1 MRMKY
6 ALIAL
11 LCFALIAILLIADR
25 CFTAEPE
32 PISEPERD
40 WSGLKAQQM
49 VAQPEP
55 SAEPEIIYDERVPLS
70 KDLQE
75 ALTYA
80 CQAHGVEYALALG
93 LIQAESNFDINAVSY
108 SGCYGL
114 CQLNPVYFPANL
126 TPAENIEHGIAYL
139 AREIAYYG
147 DIAAGLTAYHAGHDD
162 GTRGYASVV
171 LRYAA
176 EWRARLD
183 TEEAY

>member
-1 MRMKY
+1 MKTRY
-6 ALIAL
+6 ILIAL
-11 LCFALIAILLIADR
+11 LCFALIAILLITDR
-25 CFTAEPE
+25 CFTVEPE
-32 PISEPERD
+32 LTPEPERD
-40 WSGLKAQQM
+40 WGGLKVQQM
-49 VAQPEP
+49 VAMPEQ
-55 SAEPEIIYDERVPLS
+55 SAEQEIYDERVPLS
-70 KDLQE
+70 EELQD

-139 AREIAYYG
+139 ASEIAYYG
-147 DIAAGLTAYHAGHDD
+147 DIASGLTAYHVGHDD

-183 TEEAY
+183 DGTN

>member
-1 MRMKY
+1 MKTRY
-6 ALIAL
+6 ILITLIAFL
-11 LCFALIAILLIADR
+11 LAISAGTAD
-25 CFTAEPE
+25 EPE
-32 PISEPERD
+32 PIEPPERD
-40 WSGLKAQQM
+40 WSGLKVQQM
-49 VAQPEP
+49 EAMPEP
-55 SAEPEIIYDERVPLS
+55 SAEPEIYDERVPLS
-70 KDLQE
+70 KELQE

-171 LRYAA
+171 LQYAA

-183 TEEAY
+183 G

>member
-1 MRMKY
+1 MKTRY
-6 ALIAL
+6 ILITL
-11 LCFALIAILLIADR
+11 LCFALIALLLIADR
-25 CFTAEPE
+25 CFTEEPE
-32 PISEPERD
+32 PIPEPERD
-40 WSGLKAQQM
+40 WSGLKKQQM
-49 VAQPEP
+49 AAVPEP
-55 SAEPEIIYDERVPLS
+55 SAEPEIYDERVPLS
-70 KDLQE
+70 KELQE

-80 CQAHGVEYALALG
+80 CQAHGVEYSLALG

-139 AREIAYYG
+139 AREIEYYG

-171 LRYAA
+171 LRYAD
-176 EWRARLD
+176 EWRAKLNG
-183 TEEAY
+183 